1 MSGSPGVQIE
11 DATAGDVGAI
21 GAVRAASWRAAYSGI
36 IDQGFLDRM
45 SGRLPVELADRIPAC
60 LDEVALVAR
69 DRVGQVM
76 GFSIA
81 RASNESGVGEVY
93 LLYVD
98 PTSWSRGVGGAL
110 LAMAENRLA
119 RLGFT
124 EAILWTFASNTP
136 AHDFYLHAGWHRDG
150 GTGGWDVG
158 GQHVPEVRFRR
169 RLSSTSESV
178 SAADSGITARM
189 ET

>member
-11 DATAGDVGAI
+11 DATTGDVGAI
-21 GAVRAASWRAAYSGI
+21 RAVRAASWRAAYSGI

-93 LLYVD
+93 LTGSAGLHRGDPVD
-98 PTSWSRGVGGAL
+98 PCIEHACPRL
-110 LAMAENRLA
+110 LPARRLA
-119 RLGFT
+119 
-124 EAILWTFASNTP
+124 P
-136 AHDFYLHAGWHRDG
+136 
-150 GTGGWDVG
+150 
-158 GQHVPEVRFRR
+158 
-169 RLSSTSESV
+169 
-178 SAADSGITARM
+178 
-189 ET
+189 